1 LKIIKIQF
9 KLEKEFAPVYLLT
22 AAKHAEFDRLNNERM
37 ELLARLH
44 EMLDAD
50 HQL

>member
-1 LKIIKIQF
+1 LRIIKIQF
-9 KLEKEFAPVYLLT
+9 KIDKEFTPVYLLT
-22 AAKHAEFDRLNNERM
+22 VAKHAEYDLLNNERM

-44 EMLDAD
+44 DMLDAD

>member
-1 LKIIKIQF
+1 MKIIKIQF
-9 KLEKEFAPVYLLT
+9 KLEKEFPPEYLLT
-22 AAKHAEFDRLNNERM
+22 AAQRAEFDPLNKERM

-44 EMLDAD
+44 QMLDAD